1 MDAEYYTP
9 DVEDIHIG
17 FECEINYPKGWIP
30 IKVED
35 LYTDSDGYGNAYE
48 VEHTIKNSP
57 QDIRV
62 LCLTKEQIEAEG
74 WKVTQQMMYCEHI
87 MSKDKNSLIYNSVN
101 RELRLFKPIEDMG
114 IELDY
119 NKIVFD
125 GSCKSINEFRVI
137 IKLLNL

>member
-62 LCLTKEQIEAEG
+62 SYLKSAQIEKEG
-74 WKVTQQMMYCEHI
+74 WVLYDPINVVYRKGNFCLIHK
-87 MSKDKNSLIYNSVN
+87 SDKH
-101 RELRLFKPIEDMG
+101 EIEIADTDSSYGMQVK
-114 IELDY
+114 Y
-119 NKIVFD
+119 D

-137 IKLLNL
+137 IKLLKI